1 MTMWDGWPG
10 PVDYEKERVDRL
22 LKEQGKSINDLI
34 IQVKNLTEKVEE
46 LSKNSSTKEEVT
58 TSKLVNPKTDAVK
71 IYDTYIQPV
80 MNYEHTRI
88 LYYGLFQKISPDTC
102 LDLITK
108 KEIYISA
115 SPDCTIISNST

>member
-1 MTMWDGWPG
+1 MWDGGPG
-10 PVDYEKERVDRL
+10 QVDYERVDRL

-34 IQVKNLTEKVEE
+34 IQVKNLTNKVEE
-46 LSKNSSTKEEVT
+46 LSKNSTTKEEVT
-58 TSKLVNPKTDAVK
+58 TSKLVSPKTDAVK

-80 MNYEHTRI
+80 MNYDHTRI

-108 KEIYISA
+108 KEIYISH
-115 SPDCTIISNST
+115 SPDCTIISKGV